1 MQALMIS
8 SFYIIIRKKID
19 FKTIKIMNEWEDKFI
34 LIRGLVHQKDKLT
47 IHVHTPNN
55 RALKFTKQN

>member
-19 FKTIKIMNEWEDKFI
+19 FKTIKIMNEWEDNFI
-34 LIRGLVHQKDKLT
+34 MIRGLVHQKDKPI

-55 RALKFTKQN
+55 RAWKFTKQI

>member
-19 FKTIKIMNEWEDKFI
+19 FKTKIMNEWEDNFI
-34 LIRGLVHQKDKLT
+34 MIKGLVHQKDKPIT
-47 IHVHTPNN
+47 HVHIPNN